1 MCCCWVFVYFVD
13 LINGFPL
20 RNALKTIWSSTA
32 TGCCCHAETISGG
45 SSMCAAQAEGAPVV
59 KERQKKET
67 SLPLLRRSVENSALC
82 KMIQINH
89 IQMLSDCVLVMTF

>member
-1 MCCCWVFVYFVD
+1 
-13 LINGFPL
+13 
-20 RNALKTIWSSTA
+20 
-32 TGCCCHAETISGG
+32 
-45 SSMCAAQAEGAPVV
+45 MCAAQAEGAPAV

-82 KMIQINH
+82 KMIQIDH